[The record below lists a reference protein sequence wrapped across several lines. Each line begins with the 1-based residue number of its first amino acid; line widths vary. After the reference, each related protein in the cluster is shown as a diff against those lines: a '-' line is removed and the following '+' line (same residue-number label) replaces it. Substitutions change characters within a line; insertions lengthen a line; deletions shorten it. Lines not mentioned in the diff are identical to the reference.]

1 MRVKLVLVAAIGLAG
16 IGYVAFRS
24 LSVGD
29 AAPDP
34 HAHQTAQPGLPV
46 TATKVAVKPMP
57 VEIATVARVQP
68 IANVAIQP
76 RIDGVITSV
85 AVEEGQ
91 DVQAGDLLFTLDDR
105 ALQAALKQAQA
116 NLAKDQ
122 ALLENAR
129 RNADRLVPLAAKNF
143 TSVQNLDQA
152 KTDVATYEATTL
164 ADQAQVQADQVQL
177 SYTRIT
183 APIAGRLGAIN
194 FKLGNSVRQA
204 DVASLVTINQI
215 HPIYVTFSVQQ
226 DDLNHLRAA
235 MAKGPVGVT
244 ATFGK
249 TRALV
254 GTAAAAQAVATVD
267 PADDPANGGAIR
279 ANRQEQGVVA
289 FIDNTIDT
297 ASNTVIVKAR
307 FDNPRDRLWP
317 GQFVNVVMTLST
329 EPQAV
334 VIPNEALQI
343 SQQGS
348 YVWLIKSDNTVATQS
363 VKVDRRVGD
372 ELVIG
377 AGLKGG
383 EMVVTEGQMRL
394 DTGAKVEIEKPS
406 TSKPATGDSANDP
419 APGVNP

>member
-1 MRVKLVLVAAIGLAG
+1 MRFKLVLIAAIGLAG

-24 LSVGD
+24 LSIGD

-34 HAHQTAQPGLPV
+34 HAHQATQPGLPV
-46 TATKVAVKPMP
+46 TAVTVAVKPMP
-57 VEIATVARVQP
+57 IEIATVARVQP
-68 IANVAIQP
+68 MASVAIQP
-76 RIDGVITSV
+76 RLDGVITSV
-85 AVEEGQ
+85 AVAEGQ
-91 DVQAGDLLFTLDDR
+91 DVQASDLLFTLDDR

-122 ALLENAR
+122 ALLENAK
-129 RNADRLVPLAAKNF
+129 RNADRLVSLAAKNF
-143 TSVQNLDQA
+143 TSAQSFDQA
-152 KTDVATYEATTL
+152 KTDVATFEATTL

-183 APIAGRLGAIN
+183 APIAGRLGTIN

-204 DVASLVTINQI
+204 DSTSLVTINQI
-215 HPIYVTFSVQQ
+215 HPIYVAFAIQQ

-235 MAKGPVGVT
+235 MAKGPVKVT

-254 GTAAAAQAVATVD
+254 GTAAAAQSVATVD
-267 PADDPANGGAIR
+267 PADDPANAGTIR
-279 ANRQEQGVVA
+279 ANRQEEGVVA

-329 EPQAV
+329 DPRAV

-343 SQQGS
+343 SQQGT

-372 ELVIG
+372 ELVISD
-377 AGLKGG
+377 GLKGG
-383 EMVVTEGQMRL
+383 ETVVTEGQMRL
-394 DTGAKVEIEKPS
+394 DTGAKVEIEKPQA
-406 TSKPATGDSANDP
+406 KPASGN
-419 APGVNP
+419 APGGDAAGVAP

>member
-1 MRVKLVLVAAIGLAG
+1 MRIKLVLIAAIGLAG

-57 VEIATVARVQP
+57 IEIATVARVQP
-68 IANVAIQP
+68 MASVAIQP

-85 AVEEGQ
+85 AVQEGQ

-122 ALLENAR
+122 ALLDNAK
-129 RNADRLVPLAAKNF
+129 RNVDRLVPLAAKNF
-143 TSVQNLDQA
+143 TSVQSLDQA
-152 KTDVATYEATTL
+152 KTDVATYDATTL

-204 DVASLVTINQI
+204 DATSLVTINQI

-235 MAKGPVGVT
+235 MAKGPVAVT

-267 PADDPANGGAIR
+267 PADDPANGGTIR

-329 EPQAV
+329 EPQAI

-348 YVWLIKSDNTVATQS
+348 YVWLIKADNTVTTQS

-372 ELVIG
+372 ELVISD
-377 AGLKGG
+377 GLKGG

-394 DTGAKVEIEKPS
+394 DTGAKVEIEKRS
-406 TSKPATGDSANDP
+406 DKPATDGSANGA
-419 APGVNP
+419 APGVSP

>member
-1 MRVKLVLVAAIGLAG
+1 MRIKLVLIAAIGLAG

-34 HAHQTAQPGLPV
+34 HAHQAGQPALPV
-46 TATKVAVKPMP
+46 TAATVAVKPMP

-68 IANVAIQP
+68 MASVAIQP

-85 AVEEGQ
+85 AVQEGQ

-122 ALLENAR
+122 ALLENAK
-129 RNADRLVPLAAKNF
+129 RNADRLASLAAKNF
-143 TSVQNLDQA
+143 TSTQSLDQA

-177 SYTRIT
+177 SYTRIA
-183 APIAGRLGAIN
+183 APIAGRLGTIN

-204 DVASLVTINQI
+204 DATSLVTINQI
-215 HPIYVTFSVQQ
+215 HPIYVAFSVQQ

-235 MAKGPVGVT
+235 MAKGPVRVT

-249 TRALV
+249 TRAMT
-254 GTAAAAQAVATVD
+254 GTAAAIETVATVD
-267 PADDPANGGAIR
+267 PADDPTQGGSIR
-279 ANRQEQGVVA
+279 ANRLEEGSVA
-289 FIDNTIDT
+289 FIDNTIDP
-297 ASNTVIVKAR
+297 ASNTLVVKAK

-317 GQFVNVVMTLST
+317 GQFVNVLMTLRT
-329 EPQAV
+329 DPQAV
-334 VIPNEALQI
+334 VMPNEALQI
-343 SQQGS
+343 SQEGT
-348 YVWLIKSDNTVATQS
+348 YVWVVKADQTVAMQP
-363 VKVDRRVGD
+363 VKINRRVGD
-372 ELVIG
+372 ELVVDS
-377 AGLKGG
+377 GLKGG
-383 EMVVTEGQMRL
+383 ETIVTEGQMRL
-394 DTGAKVEIEKPS
+394 DVGSKVAIQKPAASVTGHDETGA
-406 TSKPATGDSANDP
+406 
-419 APGVNP
+419 NP